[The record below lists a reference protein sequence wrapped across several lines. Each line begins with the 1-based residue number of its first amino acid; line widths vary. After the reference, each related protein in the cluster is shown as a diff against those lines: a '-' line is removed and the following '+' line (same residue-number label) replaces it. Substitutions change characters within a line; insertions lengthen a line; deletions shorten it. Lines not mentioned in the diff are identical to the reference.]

1 MGSNRGARHGEGPW
15 GNDVWHW
22 PIEELAATRDSLEKA
37 KEADDL
43 LRHQPENAALSAIRD
58 GELDAAADAV
68 ARLATRVA
76 DLRRRLLG

>member
-1 MGSNRGARHGEGPW
+1 MEQKLATELRALASEQER
-15 GNDVWHW
+15 NDVWHW

-58 GELDAAADAV
+58 GELMK
-68 ARLATRVA
+68 
-76 DLRRRLLG
+76 